1 MRYGSH
7 EPTLDFDGSDMNV
20 DLFDSQL
27 GFDSVKHESEL
38 PFVDDAFDFINYTSC
53 SNSELVA
60 SLSEPTH
67 TSASI
72 TSSSPGLVHQT
83 PPKHSILLQQLQED
97 AKQPD
102 DILVQLLREASS
114 SGIQSSG
121 SILQQELDR
130 TEPRVEVSPQTN
142 LQLLTKAGIQQP
154 GKRQIQLHSEL
165 ARHLTSQLVRA
176 NASHQ
181 DQQQQQPVQPSAKV
195 QLPVQIR
202 LASKSTPTTTPAV
215 SQIITA
221 PQKNQK
227 IIVQQIQQ
235 HQQQQL
241 QSPSPSSTLSSS
253 PSPST
258 VYLPQQI
265 IITSQPQQPVQ
276 QQPPAINLQQ
286 LQVCQQLYPTV
297 MENLYSTFYITNS
310 QRLLHKS
317 PALKDVIIHLKF

>member
-27 GFDSVKHESEL
+27 GFDSVKHESDL

-60 SLSEPTH
+60 SLSEPTN
-67 TSASI
+67 TRASI

-121 SILQQELDR
+121 SILQHELDR
-130 TEPRVEVSPQTN
+130 TEPRVDVSPQTT

-176 NASHQ
+176 TASHQ
-181 DQQQQQPVQPSAKV
+181 DQQQQQQQPVQPSAKV

-202 LASKSTPTTTPAV
+202 LASKSTPTTAPV
-215 SQIITA
+215 MSQIITA
-221 PQKNQK
+221 PQKSQK

-235 HQQQQL
+235 HQQPQL
-241 QSPSPSSTLSSS
+241 QSLPQSSSSSSS

-286 LQVCQQLYPTV
+286 LQVCQQLYHTV
-297 MENLYSTFYITNS
+297 LENLYSTSSGTNS
-310 QRLLHKS
+310 PRLLHMMTPWKGM
-317 PALKDVIIHLKF
+317 

>member
-1 MRYGSH
+1 MTQSCIVFYKDFMQYGSH

-27 GFDSVKHESEL
+27 GFDSVKHENDL
-38 PFVDDAFDFINYTSC
+38 PFVDDAFDFINYTRS
-53 SNSELVA
+53 SNPELVA
-60 SLSEPTH
+60 SLSEPIDTIASV
-67 TSASI
+67 TS
-72 TSSSPGLVHQT
+72 TSPGFVHQT

-97 AKQPD
+97 AKHHD
-102 DILVQLLREASS
+102 DILVQLLREASNT
-114 SGIQSSG
+114 GIQSSG

-130 TEPRVEVSPQTN
+130 TEPPRVNVSPQTT
-142 LQLLTKAGIQQP
+142 LQLLTRAGIQQP

-176 NASHQ
+176 TASHQ
-181 DQQQQQPVQPSAKV
+181 DLPQQQPVQPNAKV

-202 LASKSTPTTTPAV
+202 LASKSTPAAAPV
-215 SQIITA
+215 MSQIITA

-241 QSPSPSSTLSSS
+241 QSPSPSSAS

-286 LQVCQQLYPTV
+286 LQVCQQLHRSV
-297 MENLYSTFYITNS
+297 LENL
-310 QRLLHKS
+310 
-317 PALKDVIIHLKF
+317 